1 MASERCRLLISA
13 RPESTREIA
22 PIAPNSLKN
31 RGNGGRN
38 RAQPGGTW
46 AQSEAADPV
55 TGAMGAMGAIS
66 RPLSENGK
74 EGPAEPP
81 VLPSQPSG
89 TPPTG
94 VAWRALRE
102 RQRRRARDEAIAQWE
117 RISPAFARRRAA
129 RLAREKAHEAAP
141 ADVPGSPKL
150 LGNEGCSDPAHG
162 DDEAGGRT

>member
-38 RAQPGGTW
+38 RAQSGGTW

-55 TGAMGAMGAIS
+55 TGAMGAIS
-66 RPLSENGK
+66 RPLSGNGK